1 MKTNKKNE
9 LLVNDEINYSE
20 RRSRIKQYF
29 IFIDDLKINPSFFE
43 DAVLGKCY
51 KLEDESIY
59 EVCKIQKN
67 EYANIEFV
75 FLTKNYPFL

>member
-1 MKTNKKNE
+1 MKTNEKNE
-9 LLVNDEINYSE
+9 LVVNDEINYSE
-20 RRSRIKQYF
+20 RRARIKQYF

-59 EVCKIQKN
+59 EVCKIQKTELKSN
-67 EYANIEFV
+67 SAIFSYYR
-75 FLTKNYPFL
+75 K